1 MTILTKEKPRGLMQV
16 PIVLGIVFLFLLSAC
31 GGSSGGKGTPGSASR
46 TTVSGAVQAPDGQ
59 FAKAGPLQILARLVG
74 VEAAAAPSGMLP
86 VPAGTRVELVRIN
99 ASGTVLATLAVTAVA
114 NGRYSFDL
122 TALGLGFSGDLVV
135 RAVGSVS
142 HLRAMVVGRTVN
154 IDPASEAAVRIIL
167 NRTALSNDI
176 FTTFTLREL
185 SDIAASMQILEM
197 TGLVT
202 AGADLEATVQA
213 ILSAAA
219 GDALISAFI
228 DSADGAGQ
236 TAIGPGDVGN
246 YYPMRSGNVWQYS
259 STIAYSESEPVSF
272 TNVAKITGT
281 KKVNGVNTAIYA
293 ESNWSNSGASETY
306 LLGDSTGVWEYGS
319 NDPEDTLTPQVA
331 PIQLLRF
338 PLNENSVEKAM
349 DRAGLDYGSDLDYD
363 GKNEQVALK
372 LTVECAGFEP
382 VTVSGGTFAHSA
394 KIVATETMTVTFSSD
409 GSKAAA
415 TQTTTEWY
423 VPGIGLVKSRRDLTS
438 DTYVEA
444 EVTELTGASRFVDL
458 RVKDLIYDPVHKR
471 IYASVPGSAASNPN
485 TITSIDPEAG
495 TIVASVNVGNEPR
508 KLALSD
514 DGHYLYVSL
523 AGSVNQVSRVDL
535 DTMTLDLTFPLGL
548 DPIYNDQ
555 RYVSDIEVLPGN
567 PRAVAIATMNYW
579 ETTMGIVIYDD
590 NVKRPAE
597 ANYPVDAHVIEF
609 AQTSSLL
616 YGYNDSSSNTF
627 YRLSV
632 DASGVTLLD
641 ATPNTNYGF
650 YHDMKFAGG
659 LIYFLSPILD
669 PTLSPPAETGAFA
682 VNAGAG
688 YADFLPDV
696 ASNRMFYLTES
707 NLSDKIVAYDL
718 DTHRPVGSAEFPDTK
733 SAPQYISTLIRW
745 GRNGLA
751 YWTIDNNGTTGR
763 VVLVRT
769 SLLP

>member
-1 MTILTKEKPRGLMQV
+1 M
-16 PIVLGIVFLFLLSAC
+16 
-31 GGSSGGKGTPGSASR
+31 
-46 TTVSGAVQAPDGQ
+46 
-59 FAKAGPLQILARLVG
+59 
-74 VEAAAAPSGMLP
+74 
-86 VPAGTRVELVRIN
+86 
-99 ASGTVLATLAVTAVA
+99 
-114 NGRYSFDL
+114 
-122 TALGLGFSGDLVV
+122 
-135 RAVGSVS
+135 
-142 HLRAMVVGRTVN
+142 
-154 IDPASEAAVRIIL
+154 
-167 NRTALSNDI
+167 
-176 FTTFTLREL
+176 
-185 SDIAASMQILEM
+185 
-197 TGLVT
+197 
-202 AGADLEATVQA
+202 
-213 ILSAAA
+213 
-219 GDALISAFI
+219 
-228 DSADGAGQ
+228 
-236 TAIGPGDVGN
+236 
-246 YYPMRSGNVWQYS
+246 
-259 STIAYSESEPVSF
+259 
-272 TNVAKITGT
+272 
-281 KKVNGVNTAIYA
+281 
-293 ESNWSNSGASETY
+293 
-306 LLGDSTGVWEYGS
+306 
-319 NDPEDTLTPQVA
+319 
-331 PIQLLRF
+331 
-338 PLNENSVEKAM
+338 
-349 DRAGLDYGSDLDYD
+349 
-363 GKNEQVALK
+363 K

-444 EVTELTGASRFVDL
+444 EITELTGASRFVDL
-458 RVKDLIYDPVHKR
+458 RVNDLIYDPVHKK

-495 TIVASVNVGNEPR
+495 TIVASVNVGSEPR

-548 DPIYNDQ
+548 DPIYRDQ

-579 ETTMGIVIYDD
+579 ETTSGIVIYDD
-590 NVKRPAE
+590 NVKRPEE
-597 ANYPVDAHVIEF
+597 AVYPVDAHVIEF

-632 DASGVTLLD
+632 DASGVTLQD
-641 ATPNTNYGF
+641 ATPNTNYGY
-650 YHDMKFAGG
+650 YHDIKFAGG
-659 LIYFLSPILD
+659 LLYFLSPILD

-696 ASNRMFYLTES
+696 ASNRMFYLMES

-718 DTHRPVGSAEFPDTK
+718 IPTGLSVRRSSLTQRVRPSI
-733 SAPQYISTLIRW
+733 SAPSSGGGGTVLRIGQRI
-745 GRNGLA
+745 
-751 YWTIDNNGTTGR
+751 TTGPR
-763 VVLVRT
+763 DGSFLSEPR
-769 SLLP
+769 